1 MAHQNCEI
9 GRCKKAS
16 AAERHPAE
24 TRRAQDVPSSDQVP
38 SGDLSITIN
47 RITSSTFSR
56 TSTKP
61 FRSCSLDRA
70 HVAAPIPAAVVT
82 NTIWFAF
89 TRTISPSGRCRP
101 SQPVVAAPLDDE
113 TAFPVPPMWQSRAN
127 ASRLGSINAHASSAT
142 TAAAAFVGMFC
153 FVILGPPARKC
164 WNHHRPS
171 TLMRVCDYAHG
182 PSWPAT
188 SMQHP
193 AIEVA
198 VATSLRA
205 NSHERR
211 GRCGSAATGSRDHC
225 VAAKCHFRNEVMK

>member
-89 TRTISPSGRCRP
+89 TRTISPSGRCRS
-101 SQPVVAAPLDDE
+101 SQPVVAARSM
-113 TAFPVPPMWQSRAN
+113 TK
-127 ASRLGSINAHASSAT
+127 RLFQFRQCGNRGQTHLGWEATMRMPAAQRPQPRLSSACSACHLRT
-142 TAAAAFVGMFC
+142 SSTEMLESPSPIHAY
-153 FVILGPPARKC
+153 ARV
-164 WNHHRPS
+164 R
-171 TLMRVCDYAHG
+171 
-182 PSWPAT
+182 
-188 SMQHP
+188 
-193 AIEVA
+193 
-198 VATSLRA
+198 
-205 NSHERR
+205 
-211 GRCGSAATGSRDHC
+211 
-225 VAAKCHFRNEVMK
+225 